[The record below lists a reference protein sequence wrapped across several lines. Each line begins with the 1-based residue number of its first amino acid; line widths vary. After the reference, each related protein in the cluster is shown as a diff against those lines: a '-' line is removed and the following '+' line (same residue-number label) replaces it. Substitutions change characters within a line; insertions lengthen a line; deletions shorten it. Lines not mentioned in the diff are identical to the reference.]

1 MPSSFFN
8 FKPLN
13 GVRFPSTPGFN
24 LNEANGVFLK
34 RDFDK
39 YIGDSS
45 HPYLKYIGQGNLI
58 PYSHENLDLK
68 T

>member
-1 MPSSFFN
+1 MSSSFFN

-39 YIGDSS
+39 YIG
-45 HPYLKYIGQGNLI
+45 QGNLI
-58 PYSHENLDLK
+58 PYSHENLDLS

>member
-1 MPSSFFN
+1 MSSSFFN

-39 YIGDSS
+39 YIG
-45 HPYLKYIGQGNLI
+45 QGNLS
-58 PYSHENLDLK
+58 PYSHENLDLS